1 MTTPPIP
8 PASSEE
14 PGRAEAP
21 PARASEFATPD
32 EPGTVAAPNEPGT
45 VAAPGEPVVLP
56 SESIAVLPAHPT
68 GPGVPADPT
77 GPGVPPPV
85 PAPPY
90 NPWAAPTH
98 SVQYPPG
105 AYPGSPHPAQVPPRK
120 TSGAALVVGIVLS
133 VLLALTVATVFLVTV
148 GRNHEVAT
156 TTIPALPTTSTPATP
171 VAQVGDCV
179 KLSGPSFKPD
189 YGKVV
194 CETGQHNYVVSKVL
208 RGHGEKCGDDPD
220 AYVKYSAYDGRK
232 TTAVCLIP
240 IFVDGQCYNFSTA
253 GLNAEFQTI
262 ECSFLVVRAK
272 VLTGTVDKAACG
284 PNPPLA
290 LAYPEIRTTYCFAQA
305 G

>member
-8 PASSEE
+8 PASSGE

-21 PARASEFATPD
+21 PARASEFAAPD
-32 EPGTVAAPNEPGT
+32 EPGT

-56 SESIAVLPAHPT
+56 SESIAVLPAGPT
-68 GPGVPADPT
+68 GLGVPVA
-77 GPGVPPPV
+77 VPPPV

-90 NPWAAPTH
+90 NPWAAPAH
-98 SVQYPPG
+98 SVQHPPG
-105 AYPGSPHPAQVPPRK
+105 AYPGSPYPAQLPARR
-120 TSGAALVVGIVLS
+120 TSSAGLVVGIVMSL
-133 VLLALTVATVFLVTV
+133 LLALMVVTVFLVVV
-148 GRNHEVAT
+148 GRNREVAT
-156 TTIPALPTTSTPATP
+156 TTIPALPATSTSATP

-179 KLSGPSFKPD
+179 RLSGPSFNPD

-194 CETGQHNYVVSKVL
+194 CETGQHNYVVSKVI
-208 RGHGEKCGDDPD
+208 RAQGEKCGDDPD
-220 AYVKYSAYDGRK
+220 SYVRYSAYEGRR
-232 TTAVCLIP
+232 TTNVCLIP

-253 GLNAEFQTI
+253 GLDAEFQKI

-272 VLTGTVDKAACG
+272 VLPGTVDKAACG